1 MVAVLALALQRP
13 SAPYALRDARVA
25 DVEELA
31 VPLALPSGVV
41 AAVLRAVRPPEL
53 AVAVELAVAERAL
66 VDRAVFVLQFALA
79 CELVFLEVSLVDA
92 AAVLVNSSRPLSV
105 LEAALEAEP
114 VSPLLTLSVLAV
126 VSKLPAIGILS
137 IVKLALSVSF
147 AVFDIALIVRS

>member
-1 MVAVLALALQRP
+1 M
-13 SAPYALRDARVA
+13 
-25 DVEELA
+25 
-31 VPLALPSGVV
+31 
-41 AAVLRAVRPPEL
+41 
-53 AVAVELAVAERAL
+53 ELAVAERAL
-66 VDRAVFVLQFALA
+66 VDRSVFVLQFALA

-105 LEAALEAEP
+105 LKAALEAEL

-147 AVFDIALIVRS
+147 AVFDIALVVRS